1 MENSW
6 LREVDD
12 KIMRKTD
19 DKSSPWKIV
28 IDIKLIKR
36 SQWKVVNRKK

>member
-1 MENSW
+1 MENSL

-28 IDIKLIKR
+28 IDMKLMKR
-36 SQWKVVNRKK
+36 GQ